1 MVLVMADIVF
11 VNRIVF
17 QVSIYIH
24 VEFTFVQYIGERTM
38 GDISKSLE
46 NINDVYYRRGV
57 YVETFHMDRE
67 FENLRKWKDG
77 REINPGYDPGSWEF
91 PRNREAD

>member
-17 QVSIYIH
+17 QVSIYRH
-24 VEFTFVQYIGERTM
+24 VEFTLVQYIGERTM

-46 NINDVYYRRGV
+46 NINDVYYRRGM
-57 YVETFHMDRE
+57 YVETLCMYRK
-67 FENLRKWKDG
+67 FENFIIIIPG
-77 REINPGYDPGSWEF
+77 RSTLNTTTTAEHLP
-91 PRNREAD
+91 